1 MSNLGASG
9 CVWMCVDV
17 CECVWVQCTKW
28 PGWICIIIR
37 MVIIPEHNSLKARTQ
52 QNAGS
57 PERSGTQEAENA
69 ERRNAERLG
78 TQEAENAGTQKGLER
93 RTNAE
98 GFSGNARNA
107 GTQRNAGLERR
118 RERRNAGTQR
128 LRNAGTQPL
137 GSGSARLGLNAGSEN
152 LFFSVLGFLFSGF

>member
-1 MSNLGASG
+1 M
-9 CVWMCVDV
+9 M
-17 CECVWVQCTKW
+17 
-28 PGWICIIIR
+28 
-37 MVIIPEHNSLKARTQ
+37 IIPEHNSLKARTQ

-78 TQEAENAGTQKGLER
+78 TQEAENAGTQKGSER
-93 RTNAE
+93 R
-98 GFSGNARNA
+98 
-107 GTQRNAGLERR
+107 GTQERR
-118 RERRNAGTQR
+118 TQR